1 MKSVTEGSFW
11 DHLEEFRRRLFI
23 VLGTLALAVVVA
35 FIFSRRLMEL
45 VISRSP
51 MTLQTLAPAEAFS
64 AHLNVSLAAGVL
76 AASPVLFY
84 QFWRFV
90 SPGLYRDERKKAV
103 RAAAVCVILFLAG
116 AAFAWFLMLDPAM
129 TVFRSFE
136 TGSIQG
142 NWSLANY
149 VGFLGRFILIFGTA
163 FQLPV
168 LVLMLVSLG
177 AVTPEDLARFRRH
190 IIVGLLI
197 AAAILTPPDPLTQI
211 MLTLPLYLL
220 FELSLLA
227 ARMGRRRRRGTR

>member
-23 VLGTLALAVVVA
+23 VLGALALAVVVA
-35 FIFSRRLMEL
+35 FIFSRKLMEL

-64 AHLNVSLAAGVL
+64 AHLNLSLAAGIL

-136 TGSIQG
+136 TGNIQG

-227 ARMGRRRRRGTR
+227 ARMGRRRRRKAR